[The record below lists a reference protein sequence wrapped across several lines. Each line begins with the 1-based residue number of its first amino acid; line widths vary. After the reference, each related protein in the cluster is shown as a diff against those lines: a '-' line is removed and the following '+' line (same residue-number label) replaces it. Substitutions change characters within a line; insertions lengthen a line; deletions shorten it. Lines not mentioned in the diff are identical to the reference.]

1 MSDAA
6 RRVLVTGATGGFG
19 LAIVAALA
27 GAGHEVRATGRNA
40 APASRLEGLGAEFVA
55 ADLTEKGVADRLCDG
70 RDSIVH
76 AAALSASWGDPRAF
90 EAINVRATRALLDA
104 AARAG
109 VQRFVFI
116 SSPSIYAEMRDR
128 IGLTEAD
135 PPARDPLNHYAL
147 TKLVAER
154 MVLAASGPDFAATA
168 IRPRAIVG
176 PDDKVLRPRL
186 AALAS
191 RRRVPLPRGGQALVE
206 FTDARDAAGA
216 VVLAEA
222 KIAAVAGRPVNISGG
237 RPLPV
242 RDIAAR
248 LAGALGTS
256 PRFVNIPMPV
266 ARAVAWLGNRRRAD
280 GPEPV
285 LTPYTLA
292 TLAYSQT
299 FDLAFA
305 REALDYAPRH
315 DALEA
320 LLAAAS

>member
-1 MSDAA
+1 MSEA

-27 GAGHEVRATGRNA
+27 GAGHKVRATGRKVEL
-40 APASRLEGLGAEFVA
+40 APRLEALGAEFLP
-55 ADLTEKGVADRLCDG
+55 ADLTDKGAADRLCEG

-76 AAALSASWGDPRAF
+76 AAALSSSWGDPRAF

-104 AARAG
+104 AGRAG
-109 VQRFVFI
+109 AKRFVFI

-135 PPARDPLNHYAL
+135 PPARNPLNHYAL

-154 MVLAASGPDFAATA
+154 MVLAANGPDLATA
-168 IRPRAIVG
+168 AVRPRAIVG
-176 PDDKVLRPRL
+176 PDDKVLLPRL
-186 AALAS
+186 AALAA
-191 RRRVPLPRGGQALVE
+191 RRRVPLPRGGRALVE
-206 FTDARDAAGA
+206 LTDARDAAQA
-216 VVLAEA
+216 VMLAEE
-222 KIAAVAGRPVNISGG
+222 KIAAVAGRAVNISGG

-248 LAGALGTS
+248 LAEALGTS
-256 PRFVNIPMPV
+256 PRFVNLPMPL

-305 REALDYAPRH
+305 RDALGYAPRH
-315 DALEA
+315 DALET
-320 LLAAAS
+320 LLAAAA